1 MSGKGGSD
9 EVMGIKSLEESV
21 KNLAMK
27 MRAIPSPWS
36 DSHER
41 NTVVVRGDTI
51 VFRDT
56 WRIVGRY
63 LRGE

>member
-1 MSGKGGSD
+1 MNRGGSD

-27 MRAIPSPWS
+27 IRAIPSPWS

-41 NTVVVRGDTI
+41 NTVVVSGNI
-51 VFRDT
+51 IIFNGVLK
-56 WRIVGRY
+56 IVGMY
-63 LRGE
+63 FRGK